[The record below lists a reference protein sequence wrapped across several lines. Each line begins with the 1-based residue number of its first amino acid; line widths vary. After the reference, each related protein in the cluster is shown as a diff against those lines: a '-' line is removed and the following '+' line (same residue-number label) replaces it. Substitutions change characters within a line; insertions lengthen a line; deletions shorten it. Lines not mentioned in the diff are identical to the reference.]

1 LAEGTS
7 ITVNGGYVLTV
18 KKQGVEVSGGN
29 FYNQVARQEAED
41 MAGALSTLLRNA
53 GGTMNTIAHSSSEYE
68 TMTENISKVMSYF
81 GIDTSKAFTIN
92 GMKYRQNEKGYFE
105 SESSTEAQKAYEQL
119 KSANKTY
126 EFADKRTKKQILHM
140 SDYYLS
146 TTPATVKEAW
156 QKTLEETGINPF
168 PSGYTSTLSQL
179 SMEQDFLTKG
189 NDNIFGDSIES
200 SIKAV
205 QNIIDRVDNPLGT
218 ITKEQL
224 ANIYQ
229 EKIFYD
235 SLLSKLH
242 AL

>member
-1 LAEGTS
+1 
-7 ITVNGGYVLTV
+7 LTV